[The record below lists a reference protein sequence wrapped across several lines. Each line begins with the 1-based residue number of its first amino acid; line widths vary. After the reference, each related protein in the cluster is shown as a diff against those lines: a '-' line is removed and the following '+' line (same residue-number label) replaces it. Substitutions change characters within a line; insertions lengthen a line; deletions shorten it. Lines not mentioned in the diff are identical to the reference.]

1 MVRNMGKLKIEGA
14 IEAVLFCA
22 GEPVPAKLLCEILDT
37 DEKNLKK
44 MIGYMADKMNQ
55 DESGMMILTLGDSYQ
70 MCSRPLYADYVRN
83 ALQNRRK
90 VALSPAALEVLSIIA
105 YHQPATRALIEQI
118 RGVECGAVI
127 ANLCEKEL
135 IEERGRLDAPGRPLL
150 YGTTPHFLRCF
161 GLNDLSQLPP
171 LPQAGEE
178 KEEEELLALQ

>member
-1 MVRNMGKLKIEGA
+1 M
-14 IEAVLFCA
+14 FCA

-70 MCSRPLYADYVRN
+70 MCQPPPL
-83 ALQNRRK
+83 RRLCEK
-90 VALSPAALEVLSIIA
+90 CPAKPPEGRLFAAALEVLSIIA